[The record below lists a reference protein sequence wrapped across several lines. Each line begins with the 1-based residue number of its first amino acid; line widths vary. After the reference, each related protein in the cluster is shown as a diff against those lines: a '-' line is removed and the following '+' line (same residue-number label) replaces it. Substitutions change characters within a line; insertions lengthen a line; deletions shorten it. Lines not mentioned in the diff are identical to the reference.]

1 MARRVRARCPND
13 VRAREETTSGAV
25 VVLAKGDVTDRT
37 GDDDFKRKG
46 KDVSL
51 TLIKRNGI
59 NGLEPTG
66 TASHI
71 ALRRTSLSF
80 TPKNGSIDCLVS
92 ESEDR
97 TSS

>member
-37 GDDDFKRKG
+37 GDDDFKKG

-51 TLIKRNGI
+51 TPIKRNGI
-59 NGLEPTG
+59 NGLKPTG

-71 ALRRTSLSF
+71 VLKKNESLF
-80 TPKNGSIDCLVS
+80 HAKERKHRLPCL
-92 ESEDR
+92 
-97 TSS
+97 

>member
-37 GDDDFKRKG
+37 GDDDFKK
-46 KDVSL
+46 
-51 TLIKRNGI
+51 TPIKRNGI

-71 ALRRTSLSF
+71 ALKKNESLF
-80 TPKNGSIDCLVS
+80 HAKERKHRLPCL
-92 ESEDR
+92 
-97 TSS
+97 

>member
-37 GDDDFKRKG
+37 GDDDFKKKG

-51 TLIKRNGI
+51 TPIQRNGI

-71 ALRRTSLSF
+71 ALKKNESLF
-80 TPKNGSIDCLVS
+80 HAKERKHRLPCL
-92 ESEDR
+92 
-97 TSS
+97 